1 MRNLALAFIALFAA
15 VTVISCDDTETYA
28 EQKDRERAAISR
40 FIADSAINV
49 ITETQFAEQ
58 GYKTDLSK
66 NQFVL
71 LKNSGVYMQIV
82 REGCGEKIKDGETTT
97 VLCRFSERNILTDS
111 LQLTNDVL
119 SFSSIVDK
127 MTVTNTSGTFTA
139 SFIKNQ
145 SVMAMFYGSTSV
157 PSGWL
162 VPFTYIKVGR
172 QENADEEIAKVNL
185 IVPHTQGHQY
195 ESVIRSDNYIA
206 VMCLNPVQG
215 YDKCYIVPVYL

>member
-195 ESVIRSDNYIA
+195 ASSGVY
-206 VMCLNPVQG
+206 P
-215 YDKCYIVPVYL
+215 CYYTITYERGR

>member
-71 LKNSGVYMQIV
+71 LQNSGVYMQIV

-97 VLCRFSERNILTDS
+97 VLCRFTERNILTDS

-195 ESVIRSDNYIA
+195 ASSGVY
-206 VMCLNPVQG
+206 P
-215 YDKCYIVPVYL
+215 CYYTITYERGR

>member
-111 LQLTNDVL
+111 LQLTNDVF
-119 SFSSIVDK
+119 SFSSNVDK

-145 SVMAMFYGSTSV
+145 SVMPMFYGSTSV

-195 ESVIRSDNYIA
+195 ASSGVY
-206 VMCLNPVQG
+206 P
-215 YDKCYIVPVYL
+215 CYYTITYERGR

>member
-71 LKNSGVYMQIV
+71 LQNSGVYMQIV

-97 VLCRFSERNILTDS
+97 VLCRFTERNILTDS

-172 QENADEEIAKVNL
+172 QENVDEEIAKVNL

-195 ESVIRSDNYIA
+195 ASSGVY
-206 VMCLNPVQG
+206 P
-215 YDKCYIVPVYL
+215 CYYTITYERGR

>member
-71 LKNSGVYMQIV
+71 LQNSGVYMQIV

-97 VLCRFSERNILTDS
+97 VLCRFTERNILTDS

-172 QENADEEIAKVNL
+172 QESADEEIAKVNL

-195 ESVIRSDNYIA
+195 ASSGVY
-206 VMCLNPVQG
+206 P
-215 YDKCYIVPVYL
+215 CYYTITYERGR

>member
-15 VTVISCDDTETYA
+15 VTIVSCDDTETYA

-49 ITETQFAEQ
+49 ITEAQFKEQ
-58 GYKTDLSK
+58 GYKTDVSK

-71 LKNSGVYMQIV
+71 MQNSGVYMQIV
-82 REGCGEKIKDGETTT
+82 REGCGNKIKEGETTT
-97 VLCRFSERNILTDS
+97 VLCRFTERNILTDS
-111 LQLTNDVL
+111 LQLTNDIL

-127 MTVTNTSGTFTA
+127 MTVSNNSGTFTA
-139 SFIKNQ
+139 SFIDGQ

-172 QENADEEIAKVNL
+172 PETADDEIAKVNL
-185 IVPHTQGHQY
+185 IVPHTQGHSYASSGVYPCYYTITY
-195 ESVIRSDNYIA
+195 ER
-206 VMCLNPVQG
+206 G
-215 YDKCYIVPVYL
+215 R

>member
-71 LKNSGVYMQIV
+71 LKNSGVYMRIV

-195 ESVIRSDNYIA
+195 ASSGVY
-206 VMCLNPVQG
+206 P
-215 YDKCYIVPVYL
+215 CYYTITYERGR

>member
-82 REGCGEKIKDGETTT
+82 REGCGEKIKDVETTT

-195 ESVIRSDNYIA
+195 ASSGVY
-206 VMCLNPVQG
+206 P
-215 YDKCYIVPVYL
+215 CYYTITYERGR

>member
-15 VTVISCDDTETYA
+15 VMVISCDDTETYA

-49 ITETQFAEQ
+49 ITETQFADQ
-58 GYKTDLSK
+58 GYTTDLSK

-71 LKNSGVYMQIV
+71 LQNSGVYMQIV

-97 VLCRFSERNILTDS
+97 VLCRFTERNILTDS
-111 LQLTNDVL
+111 LQLTNDIL

-139 SFIKNQ
+139 SFIENQ

-195 ESVIRSDNYIA
+195 ASSGVY
-206 VMCLNPVQG
+206 P
-215 YDKCYIVPVYL
+215 CYYTITYERGR

>member
-127 MTVTNTSGTFTA
+127 LTVTNTSGTFTA

-195 ESVIRSDNYIA
+195 ASSGVY
-206 VMCLNPVQG
+206 P
-215 YDKCYIVPVYL
+215 CYYTITYERGR

>member
-1 MRNLALAFIALFAA
+1 MAFIALFAA
-15 VTVISCDDTETYA
+15 VMVISCDDTETYA

-49 ITETQFAEQ
+49 ITETQFADQ
-58 GYKTDLSK
+58 GYTTDLSK

-71 LKNSGVYMQIV
+71 LQNSGVYMQIV

-97 VLCRFSERNILTDS
+97 VLCRFTERNILTDS
-111 LQLTNDVL
+111 LQLTNDIL

-139 SFIKNQ
+139 SFIENQ

-195 ESVIRSDNYIA
+195 ASSGVY
-206 VMCLNPVQG
+206 P
-215 YDKCYIVPVYL
+215 CYYTITYERGR

>member
-40 FIADSAINV
+40 FIADSVINV

-71 LKNSGVYMQIV
+71 LKNFGVYMQIV

-195 ESVIRSDNYIA
+195 ASSGVY
-206 VMCLNPVQG
+206 P
-215 YDKCYIVPVYL
+215 CYYTITYERGR

>member
-1 MRNLALAFIALFAA
+1 MRILALAFIALFAA

-195 ESVIRSDNYIA
+195 ASSGVY
-206 VMCLNPVQG
+206 P
-215 YDKCYIVPVYL
+215 CYYTITYERGR

>member
-1 MRNLALAFIALFAA
+1 MRNLALAFIALFTA

-157 PSGWL
+157 PSGWF

-195 ESVIRSDNYIA
+195 AFSGVY
-206 VMCLNPVQG
+206 P
-215 YDKCYIVPVYL
+215 CYYTITYERGR